1 MKPYLYILIVLSVGG
16 GIGFFVGQKAVIVQP
31 SIAIT
36 PETSQADLKFIQQV
50 FERQQEAYR
59 LHDALLLM
67 RDCEKSFLEIDG
79 NTGKSY
85 DLVQSL
91 IYYHE
96 QFKPGKSVRLKL
108 KDLDIKIQKK
118 LAMVHSEYVKTSD
131 MYRDLG
137 YERVEGQGLWLL
149 TKNKG
154 SWQVSVFSRTEIVV
168 H

>member
-16 GIGFFVGQKAVIVQP
+16 GIGFFIGQKAVIVQP

-36 PETSQADLKFIQQV
+36 PETSQADLKSIQRV

-85 DLVQSL
+85 DLAQSL
-91 IYYHE
+91 IYHHE
-96 QFKPGKSVRLKL
+96 QFKPGKSIRLQL
-108 KDLDIKIQKK
+108 KDLDIKIQQK
-118 LAMVHSEYVKTSD
+118 LAMVSSEYVKTSD
-131 MYRDLG
+131 MYRERG
-137 YERVEGQGLWLL
+137 YESLEGHGLWLL
-149 TKNKG
+149 TKNEG
-154 SWQVSVFSRTEIVV
+154 SWQISVFSRTEILR

>member
-16 GIGFFVGQKAVIVQP
+16 SIGFFIGQKAVVVQH
-31 SIAIT
+31 SVAIT
-36 PETSQADLKFIQQV
+36 PETTQGDLKSIQRV

-85 DLVQSL
+85 DLTQSL
-91 IYYHE
+91 IYYHD
-96 QFKPGKSVRLKL
+96 QFKPGKSVRLQL

-118 LAMVHSEYVKTSD
+118 LAMVSSEYVKISD
-131 MYRDLG
+131 MYRDRG
-137 YERVEGQGLWLL
+137 YESIEGHGLWLL
-149 TKNKG
+149 TKKEG
-154 SWQVSVFSRTEIVV
+154 GWQVSVFSRTEILR